1 MKPVP
6 VLAATVTAL
15 LALTACSGGTAT
27 TDAGNGER
35 LEVSAA
41 FYPLQWASER
51 IGGDHV
57 VVSGLTKPGAEP
69 HDLEL
74 TPKAVANLAAS
85 DVVVYLAGF
94 QPAVDE
100 AVETQANDAGFDV
113 APDAGLTLTPTDDG
127 HDHAGESAAE
137 HEQHADESGA
147 KDPHFWL
154 DPVRF
159 EKVATAIGERFA
171 ATDPANA
178 ADYRAGAAALVKDL
192 GALDD
197 EFETG
202 LAQCRSD
209 ELVTGHAAFAYLAD
223 RYGLSQE
230 GIAGINPDAEPDA
243 GTLRDLAAHVEDNG
257 VTTIYTETLASP
269 ALAETVARETG
280 ATVAVLDPIEGLTD
294 ASAGKDYLEVMR
306 SNLAT
311 LRTGQQ
317 CR

>member
-1 MKPVP
+1 MKVVP
-6 VLAATVTAL
+6 AFAVTATAL
-15 LALTACSGGTAT
+15 LALTACGSGDTAT
-27 TDAGNGER
+27 TSAGSRDR

-74 TPKAVANLAAS
+74 TPKATADLAAS
-85 DVVVYLAGF
+85 DVVLYLAGF

-100 AVETQANDAGFDV
+100 AVETQAKDVGFDV
-113 APDAGLTLTPTDDG
+113 APHADLTLAPT
-127 HDHAGESAAE
+127 
-137 HEQHADESGA
+137 ADEAGA

-154 DPVRF
+154 DPVRLM
-159 EKVATAIGERFA
+159 KVSTAIGERFA
-171 ATDPANA
+171 AADPANA
-178 ADYRAGAAALVKDL
+178 ADYRAGATALVKDL

-197 EFETG
+197 DFRTG

-243 GTLRDLAAHVEDNG
+243 ATLRDLAAHVEEHG

-280 ATVAVLDPIEGLTD
+280 ATTAVLDPIEGLTD

-317 CR
+317 CQ